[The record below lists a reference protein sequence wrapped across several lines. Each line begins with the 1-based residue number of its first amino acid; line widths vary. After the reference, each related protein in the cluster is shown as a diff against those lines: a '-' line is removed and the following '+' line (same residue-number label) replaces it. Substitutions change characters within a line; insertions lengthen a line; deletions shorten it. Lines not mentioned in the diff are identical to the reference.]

1 MDNKN
6 IYEDLSASVNELS
19 ELLGE
24 SKDVKELSES
34 VEELTTLQ
42 GGNQDSA
49 NNNKLNGI
57 ERAHIKDDK
66 EANALTMQI
75 KIDGTLL
82 KGQTAKQAFET
93 FDHMKHPKKKF
104 LSNFI
109 EITQKNPPQDNEKI
123 GEYFVR
129 LADNDLIEID
139 DNVDIFI
146 NLFHK

>member
-1 MDNKN
+1 MNKKE
-6 IYEDLSASVNELS
+6 IYKNLSTSVDQLS
-19 ELLGE
+19 ELLE
-24 SKDVKELSES
+24 KKDVEKLSKS
-34 VEELTTLQ
+34 VEKLTTLQ
-42 GGNQDSA
+42 GDNQETINDH
-49 NNNKLNGI
+49 KLNGI

-93 FDHMKHPKKKF
+93 FDHMKHPKKK
-104 LSNFI
+104 LLANFV
-109 EITQKNPPQDNEKI
+109 EITQQNPPQDNEKV

-129 LADNDLIEID
+129 LADADLIEID

-146 NLFHK
+146 GLFHK

>member
-1 MDNKN
+1 MDKKE
-6 IYEDLSASVNELS
+6 IYENLSTSVDQLS
-19 ELLGE
+19 ELLE
-24 SKDVKELSES
+24 DSKDVKELSES
-34 VEELTTLQ
+34 VEELTVSQ
-42 GGNQDSA
+42 DGNQRSVG
-49 NNNKLNGI
+49 NNLNGI

-104 LSNFI
+104 LASFV

-129 LADNDLIEID
+129 LADKDLIEID

-146 NLFHK
+146 SLFHK

>member
-1 MDNKN
+1 MDKKA
-6 IYEDLSASVNELS
+6 IYENLSTSVGQLS
-19 ELLGE
+19 ELLE
-24 SKDVKELSES
+24 DSKDVKELSDS
-34 VEELTTLQ
+34 VKELTTSQ
-42 GGNQDSA
+42 GDSQRSVGDD
-49 NNNKLNGI
+49 LNGI

-75 KIDGTLL
+75 KIDGTSL

-104 LSNFI
+104 LSNFV

-129 LADNDLIEID
+129 LANEDLIEID
-139 DNVDIFI
+139 DNVDTFI
-146 NLFHK
+146 SLFSK